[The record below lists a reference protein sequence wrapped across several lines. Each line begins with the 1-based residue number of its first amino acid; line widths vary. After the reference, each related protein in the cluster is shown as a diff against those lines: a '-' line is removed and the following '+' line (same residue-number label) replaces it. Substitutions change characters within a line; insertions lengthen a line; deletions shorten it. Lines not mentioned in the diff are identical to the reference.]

1 MQNVRKIEHFLAPS
15 ASLPSSST
23 GSIHGKLSQLFY
35 ENFVTANN
43 RVLYCDSFAFI
54 IGLVVL
60 PEEEL
65 LSLQP
70 AGVDPQLA
78 DDPVHALL
86 RLERRRVFGE
96 QEVDLRAEPRRRPER
111 PERVLDERPRVF
123 EAAADSATPAIAK
136 VLGLEIGL
144 IGYDKVWPVPK
155 GF

>member
-1 MQNVRKIEHFLAPS
+1 MD
-15 ASLPSSST
+15 
-23 GSIHGKLSQLFY
+23 
-35 ENFVTANN
+35 
-43 RVLYCDSFAFI
+43 CDSFAFI

-136 VLGLEIGL
+136 VLGFEVS
-144 IGYDKVWPVPK
+144 YDKCGLFQK
-155 GF
+155 DSEFLISD

>member
-1 MQNVRKIEHFLAPS
+1 M
-15 ASLPSSST
+15 
-23 GSIHGKLSQLFY
+23 
-35 ENFVTANN
+35 
-43 RVLYCDSFAFI
+43 LYCDSFAFI

-96 QEVDLRAEPRRRPER
+96 QEVDLRSEPRRRPER
-111 PERVLDERPRVF
+111 PERVLEEGPRDC
-123 EAAADSATPAIAK
+123 EAAAYSTSPAIAAG
-136 VLGLEIGL
+136 LGFEMSMI
-144 IGYDKVWPVPK
+144 KP
-155 GF
+155 

>member
-1 MQNVRKIEHFLAPS
+1 M
-15 ASLPSSST
+15 
-23 GSIHGKLSQLFY
+23 
-35 ENFVTANN
+35 
-43 RVLYCDSFAFI
+43 
-54 IGLVVL
+54 VVL

-86 RLERRRVFGE
+86 GLERRRVFGE

-111 PERVLDERPRVF
+111 PERVLHERPRVF

-136 VLGLEIGL
+136 VLGFEISMMKCLCGL
-144 IGYDKVWPVPK
+144 FQKDSNSKKRFVYQNFAESPDIFDEVRFKIPNAKIKLHCSLKFRNY
-155 GF
+155 